1 MCPGIVPR
9 RAPSHDETFRDA
21 RGLRS
26 ITAMIASPRAASWR
40 PAAPVQAVT
49 IRTSLPSL
57 LLMALVASS
66 CQDKGPAGAHN
77 MIEKLEFIIALA
89 RERHFGHAAEACGV
103 SQPTLS
109 AGLKQ
114 LADYCGLLLV
124 QRGSRFQG
132 FTPEGERVLDWA
144 RRIVGETR
152 AMHQEIDALKRG
164 LVGHIRIAAVPTAL
178 AMVEM
183 LTTPY
188 RAKHPDVSFTIWS
201 RNSIEVL
208 GLLENLEIDAG
219 LTYLDN
225 EPLGR
230 VQTVALYSEEYRLLT
245 YSDAPLGNRDSV
257 TWAEVGKVPLC
268 LLTPDMQNRR
278 IIDGLLREAGAES
291 SPTPE
296 SDSIL
301 VLFAHVRTGRWASVM
316 PAKLASVLGLTDTVR
331 AIPIVKPEVTHSIGL
346 VVPHRNPLT
355 PLINALVNEAKQL
368 APILGSDSPPKPRR
382 KRDMKIRSPDR
393 TL

>member
-1 MCPGIVPR
+1 
-9 RAPSHDETFRDA
+9 
-21 RGLRS
+21 
-26 ITAMIASPRAASWR
+26 
-40 PAAPVQAVT
+40 
-49 IRTSLPSL
+49 
-57 LLMALVASS
+57 
-66 CQDKGPAGAHN
+66 

-109 AGLKQ
+109 AGIKQ
-114 LADYCGLLLV
+114 LEDTFGVLLV

-144 RRIVGETR
+144 RRIVGDTR

-164 LVGHIRIAAVPTAL
+164 LAGHIRIAAIPTAL
-178 AMVEM
+178 AMAAM

-208 GLLENLEIDAG
+208 GQLENLEVDAG

-230 VQTVALYSEEYRLLT
+230 VQTVPLYSEQYRLLIS
-245 YSDAPLGNRDSV
+245 SDSPLGNRDSV
-257 TWAEVGKVPLC
+257 TWAEVGRIPLC

-278 IIDGLLREAGAES
+278 IIEGLLRDAGADVA
-291 SPTPE
+291 PTLE

-301 VLFAHVRTGRWASVM
+301 VLFTHVRTGRWASVM
-316 PAKLASVLGLTDTVR
+316 PAKLAAALGLTDTVR
-331 AIPIVKPEVTHSIGL
+331 AIPIVEPEVSHSIGL
-346 VVPHRNPLT
+346 VVPERNPLT
-355 PLINALVNEAKQL
+355 PLINALVSEAKQL
-368 APILGSDSPPKPRR
+368 APLLAEPTSTGL
-382 KRDMKIRSPDR
+382 RSEIPIDR
-393 TL
+393 